1 MAQSLRQIKS
11 RIKSVENTRKLTRA
25 MEMISVAKLKR
36 TEKLLE
42 AAAPYTDKLEGLLH
56 NILTIVQD
64 TENRYLNPTKK
75 SHAVA
80 LCIVTSDTGLC
91 GMYNNALL
99 RLVDTFLAQH
109 GSSKVQIVAIGKKG
123 FVYCRRHGFEVRHSY
138 LGFNGRFSN
147 ELSLK
152 ALAELDVLYCQGV
165 VDEVYVAYSRIET
178 AARSR
183 PVIER
188 ILPIEQRRGN
198 PIEYILESKLESIY
212 QGIIPLY
219 LSNKI
224 RSILLHAFTSEHK
237 ARAIAMGEATKN
249 AVDLL
254 ERLVLQR
261 NKMRQASITKEILEI
276 VSSAEALKGS

>member
-11 RIKSVENTRKLTRA
+11 RIKSVESTRKLTRA

-42 AAAPYTDKLEGLLH
+42 AAAPYSDKLESLMH
-56 NILTIVQD
+56 NVLTTVQD
-64 TENRYLNPTKK
+64 TENIYIKPRKK
-75 SHAVA
+75 TGVVAV
-80 LCIVTSDTGLC
+80 CIVTSDTGLC
-91 GMYNNALL
+91 GMYNHFLL
-99 RLVDTFLAQH
+99 RAVDAFLIQRGASH
-109 GSSKVQIVAIGKKG
+109 VKVIVVGKKG
-123 FVYCRRHGFEVRHSY
+123 FVYCRRHGLEVSHSY

-152 ALAELDVLYCQGV
+152 ALAELDALYCGGA
-165 VDEVYVAYSRIET
+165 VDEVYIAYSRIET
-178 AARSR
+178 AARSK

-188 ILPIEQRRGN
+188 FLPIEPRPGK
-198 PIEYILESKLESIY
+198 PIEYILESNIESIY

-219 LSNKI
+219 LANKF
-224 RSILLHAFTSEHK
+224 RSVLLHAFTSEHK

-254 ERLVLQR
+254 EILVLQR
-261 NKMRQASITKEILEI
+261 NKMRQASITKEILEV